1 MSIRAGLISFLLR
14 HTLKKQMA
22 TFTDHR
28 KMRKQAGVSIGRLP
42 DRVETQAV
50 DAKGVSAEWVR
61 WRGSQNDAVILYLHG
76 GGYVFGGLDSHR
88 GLAWRLAK
96 ASDSEVLVVDY
107 RLAPEHL
114 FPAAVE
120 DALASYQWLLA
131 QGISP
136 ERLVV
141 AGDSAGGGLAVA
153 LMIQLKELGLPQPKA
168 AVLLSPWTDLSLSGE
183 SVQANAQADAMLSPD
198 ALRRF
203 RDLYLGDGDP
213 MSPLAS
219 PLFGDLS
226 ELSPTYVVVGS
237 NEVLRDDSERFV
249 ENLKAAGGQAQIKIW
264 SKMPHVFPLLASM
277 IPEGVKAIED
287 IADFIKAQLRQD
299 A

>member
-1 MSIRAGLISFLLR
+1 MSIRAGLISFVLR

-22 TFTDHR
+22 TFSDHR
-28 KMRKQAGVSIGRLP
+28 KLRKRAGMSIGKLP

-50 DAKGVSAEWVR
+50 DAEGVSAEWVR
-61 WRGSQNDAVILYLHG
+61 WRGSQNRSVILYLHG

-120 DALASYQWLLA
+120 DAFASYQWLLA
-131 QGISP
+131 QGIAP

-153 LMIQLKELGLPQPKA
+153 LMIKLKELGIPQPKA
-168 AVLLSPWTDLSLSGE
+168 AVLLSPWTDLTLSGD
-183 SVQANAQADAMLSPD
+183 SVQKNAKVDAMLSPE
-198 ALRRF
+198 ALTRF
-203 RDLYLGDGDP
+203 KDLYLGDGDS

-219 PLFGDLS
+219 PIFGDLS
-226 ELSPTYVVVGS
+226 GLPFTYVVVGS
-237 NEVLRDDSERFV
+237 EEVLRDDAERLV
-249 ENLKAAGGQAQIKIW
+249 ENIVGAGGQAQIEVW
-264 SKMPHVFPLLASM
+264 PKMPHVFPLLAPM
-277 IPEGVKAIED
+277 IPEGIKAIED
-287 IADFIKAQLRQD
+287 IADVIKDQLQRD

>member
-1 MSIRAGLISFLLR
+1 
-14 HTLKKQMA
+14 MA

-28 KMRKQAGVSIGRLP
+28 KIRKQAGVSIGKLP

-114 FPAAVE
+114 FPAAVD
-120 DALASYQWLLA
+120 DAIASYQWLLA
-131 QGISP
+131 QGVSA
-136 ERLVV
+136 ERLIV

-153 LMIQLKELGLPQPKA
+153 LMIQLKKQGLPQPKA

-183 SVQANAQADAMLSPD
+183 SVQANAQADAMLSPQ
-198 ALRRF
+198 ALKRF

-213 MSPLAS
+213 VSPLAS
-219 PLFGDLS
+219 PLFGDLA
-226 ELSPTYVVVGS
+226 ELSATYVVVGS
-237 NEVLRDDSERFV
+237 HEVLRDDSERFV
-249 ENLKAAGGQAQIKIW
+249 EKLKAAGGQAQIKVW
-264 SKMPHVFPLLASM
+264 SKMPHVFPLLAPL
-277 IPEGVKAIED
+277 IPEGAKAIED
-287 IADFIKAQLRQD
+287 IADFIKAQLQQD
-299 A
+299 V